1 MSRLFLVAF
10 VLIGMSGT
18 MAMAQTVRF
27 ETTVGS
33 FDMVLNPDDDPN
45 LQPLVDNLIAY
56 VGLGRYHFTA
66 INRAVDGDNDDPSDD
81 FVLQMGGF
89 MGFQPTTALWPQLAE
104 AVEKLPEAIVD
115 EDGDGEVDF
124 ASITNSRGTVS
135 LALAGGDVN
144 SGTSSFFINLGDN
157 AFLDDQG
164 FVPFAEIQN
173 MNTID
178 TIMGLDQVDLSDEF
192 GDSGNLTFIDVPVVE
207 EDKLVI
213 VKRAF
218 VVEAD
223 DDFSFVGPIATAL
236 QLQMR
241 GSDSPSTTSSLTS
254 SSLLSESLE
263 SSSLMSTNVP
273 EPTAACLL
281 APLAVWGASRLR
293 RRK

>member
-1 MSRLFLVAF
+1 MSRLFLVAI
-10 VLIGMSGT
+10 VLLGMSST
-18 MAMAQTVRF
+18 VAMAQTVRF
-27 ETTVGS
+27 ETNVGS

-66 INRAVDGDNDDPSDD
+66 INRAVDNDNSDPSDD

-89 MGFQPTTALWPQLAE
+89 LGFQPTPDLWPQLSTP
-104 AVEKLPEAIVD
+104 VERLPEAIVD
-115 EDGDGEVDF
+115 ADGDGAVDF
-124 ASITNSRGTVS
+124 NSITNSRGTVS

-157 AFLDDQG
+157 DFLDDQG
-164 FVPFAEIQN
+164 FVPFAEIVN

-178 TIMGLDQVDLSDEF
+178 SIMELDQVDLSDEF
-192 GDSGNLTFIDVPVVE
+192 GSPGNLTFIDVPVTE
-207 EDKLVI
+207 EDKLVV

-223 DDFSFVGPIATAL
+223 EDFSFVGPIASAL
-236 QLQMR
+236 QLQNR
-241 GSDSPSTTSSLTS
+241 GSASSAFSSPGSA
-254 SSLLSESLE
+254 SLE
-263 SSSLMSTNVP
+263 SAISGSAAQISTSVP
-273 EPTAACLL
+273 EPSTAWLL
-281 APLAVWGASRLR
+281 APLALWGVSRLR